1 MEALWSLEEK
11 WKLTT
16 QEAVIVFVCAASAI
30 VGLCAAT
37 VLKKKARKKQ
47 VVDGDADGDGSMN
60 AKWCEPGCGW
70 VSKKVLMGSVMWS
83 GAKRWRERSFRWEE
97 RPPPLLGLEE
107 YADSV
112 GWRSHN
118 SVSPVWQRPI
128 LMGEKCELPRFSGL
142 ILYDERGHLL
152 DDSLKR
158 ISDQANDNQVIILS
172 VSSIAKIN
180 NFTSYKILNHAYSK
194 A

>member
-47 VVDGDADGDGSMN
+47 VVDGDAVGDGSMN
-60 AKWCEPGCGW
+60 AKWREPGCSW
-70 VSKKVLMGSVMWS
+70 VPKKVLMGSVMWS
-83 GAKRWRERSFRWEE
+83 GAKRWGERSFRWEE

-107 YADSV
+107 YGESV

-118 SVSPVWQRPI
+118 SDSPVWQRPI
-128 LMGEKCELPRFSGL
+128 LMGEKCELPQFSGL
-142 ILYDERGHLL
+142 ILYDERGQLL
-152 DDSLKR
+152 DDSVKR
-158 ISDQANDNQVIILS
+158 LSDQANDNQGKSTGVVRTTLRD
-172 VSSIAKIN
+172 
-180 NFTSYKILNHAYSK
+180 LL
-194 A
+194 

>member
-37 VLKKKARKKQ
+37 VLKKNARKKQ
-47 VVDGDADGDGSMN
+47 VVDGDAVGDGSMN
-60 AKWCEPGCGW
+60 AKWCEPGCSW

-97 RPPPLLGLEE
+97 RPPPLLRLEE
-107 YADSV
+107 YGDSV

-118 SVSPVWQRPI
+118 SDSPVWQRPI

-142 ILYDERGHLL
+142 ILYDERGQLL
-152 DDSLKR
+152 DDSVKR
-158 ISDQANDNQVIILS
+158 LPDQANDNQGT
-172 VSSIAKIN
+172 K
-180 NFTSYKILNHAYSK
+180 
-194 A
+194 

>member
-16 QEAVIVFVCAASAI
+16 QEAVIVIVCAASAI

-37 VLKKKARKKQ
+37 VLKKKAQKKRM
-47 VVDGDADGDGSMN
+47 ADGETVSDGGMN

-70 VSKKVLMGSVMWS
+70 VSKRMLVGSVMWS
-83 GAKRWRERSFRWEE
+83 GAKRWREGSFRWEE
-97 RPPPLLGLEE
+97 RQPPLLGLEE
-107 YADSV
+107 YGGGV

-118 SVSPVWQRPI
+118 SESPVWQRPI

-142 ILYDERGHLL
+142 ILYDERGQLL
-152 DDSLKR
+152 DDSVER
-158 ISDQANDNQVIILS
+158 SSDQGDDHQGK
-172 VSSIAKIN
+172 SSAVVR
-180 NFTSYKILNHAYSK
+180 TTLRDLL
-194 A
+194 